1 MPRYKISIEYDGS
14 EFAGWQLQSHAISV
28 QQCIEEAIEKFSGA
42 KVSVHAAGRT
52 DAGVHALGQV
62 AHFNLEKAYI
72 PKEVQGAI
80 NHHVKPHKI
89 IINDCE
95 IVTDDFHARF
105 SAKKRYYRYQILNR
119 TCKSIFAENISWHI
133 RENLALDLMQ
143 LASKELEGNHDFTS
157 FRTVHCQAL
166 SPIKTIDEIKIY
178 KEKDFVMIELKAKS
192 FLHHMVRNIVG
203 SLVNVGLRKWQVED
217 IKKILAAKNRNLAG
231 QTAPA
236 CGLFFV
242 KVDY

>member
-1 MPRYKISIEYDGS
+1 MPRYKLSIEYNGNN
-14 EFAGWQLQSHAISV
+14 FAGWQLQAHAISV
-28 QQCIEEAIEKFSGA
+28 QKCIEEAIEKFSGK

-62 AHFNLEKAYI
+62 AHFDLEKNYI

-80 NHHVKPHKI
+80 NHYIKPHKI
-89 IINDCE
+89 TINNCE
-95 IVTDDFHARF
+95 IVADDFHARF

-119 TCKSIFAENISWHI
+119 PCKSIFASDISWHI
-133 RENLALDLMQ
+133 REKLEIELMQ
-143 LASKELEGNHDFTS
+143 DAARALEGSHDFTS

-166 SPIKTIDEIKIY
+166 SPIKTIDEIKVY
-178 KEKDFVMIELKAKS
+178 KEHDYVIFELRAKS

-203 SLVNVGLRKWQVED
+203 SLVNVGLKKWQAED
-217 IKKILAAKNRNLAG
+217 IKRILEAKDRRLAG

-236 CGLFFV
+236 RGLFFV